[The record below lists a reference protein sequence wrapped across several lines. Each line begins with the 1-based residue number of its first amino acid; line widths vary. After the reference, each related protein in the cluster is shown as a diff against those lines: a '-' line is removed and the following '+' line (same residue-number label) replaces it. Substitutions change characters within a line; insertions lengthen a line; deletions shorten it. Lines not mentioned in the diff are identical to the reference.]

1 MLPEI
6 ADEGHDGNV
15 IAELNLVK
23 CIFQARAVAIALGLN
38 SLDHHSRNLPDRDGS
53 AAAVSESDV
62 PSFHGG
68 SSAAESQENPHDR

>member
-23 CIFQARAVAIALGLN
+23 CIFQARAVAIARGLN
-38 SLDHHSRNLPDRDGS
+38 SLDHRSHRLPDRDGS
-53 AAAVSESDV
+53 AAAVSESDH
-62 PSFHGG
+62 PFFHGG
-68 SSAAESQENPHDR
+68 DNTDV